1 VSSPPYRY
9 RPEILAAL
17 ERHGLRPTPETD
29 PHAVYDLLK
38 AIYTFEIRGMKAR
51 RKEAE
56 AVLGPQ
62 PLDAYRRQLQRLKAR
77 YPVLQIPAH
86 HWVDPSRRPQAG
98 SPGQAGDG

>member
-1 VSSPPYRY
+1 VTSPPFRY
-9 RPEILAAL
+9 HAHVLAAL
-17 ERHGLRPTPETD
+17 ERHGLRPMENTD

-56 AVLGPQ
+56 EVLGPQ